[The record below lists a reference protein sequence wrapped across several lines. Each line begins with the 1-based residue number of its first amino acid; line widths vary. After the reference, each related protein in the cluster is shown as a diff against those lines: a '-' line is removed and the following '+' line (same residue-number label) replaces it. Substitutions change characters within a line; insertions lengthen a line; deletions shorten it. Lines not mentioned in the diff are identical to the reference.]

1 MESELTPVLR
11 NNLCSRLFKRV
22 FMVKT
27 VGQFR
32 CGSQISNRS
41 PWLCSAKIESTSPI
55 AQLENVIATWMSPA
69 YIAYVVLHL
78 YSNYEVAKGNDR
90 NSVVLIRQESM
101 P

>member
-55 AQLENVIATWMSPA
+55 ASIRECYRRLDVAGVYRLRCTPFVLQLR
-69 YIAYVVLHL
+69 
-78 YSNYEVAKGNDR
+78 GR
-90 NSVVLIRQESM
+90 
-101 P
+101 